1 MEQIIGKLSEIE
13 TTAQSIMNDAAQKKK
28 ALSAEMERQSKEFD
42 TQLETHRRADSGN
55 TP

>member
-13 TTAQSIMNDAAQKKK
+13 TTAETIMKDALQKKK

-42 TQLETHRRADSGN
+42 TQLEKQTEEQIK
-55 TP
+55 

>member
-13 TTAQSIMNDAAQKKK
+13 TTAETIMRDALQKKK

-42 TQLETHRRADSGN
+42 TQLEKQDRKSVV
-55 TP
+55 